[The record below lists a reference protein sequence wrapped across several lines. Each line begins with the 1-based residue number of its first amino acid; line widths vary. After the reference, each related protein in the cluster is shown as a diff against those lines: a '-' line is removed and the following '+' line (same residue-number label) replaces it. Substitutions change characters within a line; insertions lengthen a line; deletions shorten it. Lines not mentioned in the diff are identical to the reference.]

1 MMVGR
6 WVSFWD
12 SLFSGA
18 MLNFGGVVCC
28 LNLWPTLEIW
38 DVAGRSALFSWA
50 TAEGKNA
57 VYNSGN
63 KAFEHITLLPLL
75 PKQQNYRRNSEMR
88 LNDNLAMSKKKLQ
101 PKLIFKGSK
110 IFHLQLNV
118 HPIRP
123 KTHQDSI
130 ATTPS
135 ISLLR
140 FPTPERSHCLRLHR
154 PLHPWWIAMF
164 NPGHEAW
171 NPGIIDIVGF
181 SSFL

>member
-75 PKQQNYRRNSEMR
+75 PKQQNYHRNSEMR
-88 LNDNLAMSKKKLQ
+88 LNDNLAMSKKKTPTKINIQ
-101 PKLIFKGSK
+101 RIKNFPSSTQCSSNSAQDTSRFHCNNSVNFASK
-110 IFHLQLNV
+110 ISNSGTVTL
-118 HPIRP
+118 P
-123 KTHQDSI
+123 
-130 ATTPS
+130 A
-135 ISLLR
+135 
-140 FPTPERSHCLRLHR
+140 
-154 PLHPWWIAMF
+154 A
-164 NPGHEAW
+164 A
-171 NPGIIDIVGF
+171 
-181 SSFL
+181 